1 MADVLLGV
9 DIGTSS
15 SKGVVAHPDGSVV
28 ATVERPHDTDFP
40 QPGFVEHDPEGVWW
54 GDFTAIVAELL
65 ERSEGHKVVG
75 VSVSGI
81 GACTLPADADG
92 NPLRSSILYGI
103 DTRAGREI
111 DELNERFSEDA
122 ILERGHAILSH
133 QSVGP
138 KLAWIRRNQPEIWG
152 QTKQLLMPNSFI
164 VQRLT
169 GEYTL
174 DSISAAFCTPLYD
187 AKAKTWIQEWA
198 DEVVPGLTLPPILD
212 PWATAGTVTAKGAEL
227 TGLPEGIPVC
237 AGTIDAYAESASVG
251 VKEPG
256 DIMLM
261 YGTTLAIIGVLT
273 EPVPSADLWSTPG
286 VFPGTHAMLGAAA
299 TSGALTKWVR
309 GHLSDGWSFEQ
320 LIEQATATPPGAS
333 GLVVLPYFAGERTP
347 LYDANARG
355 VIAGLT
361 LSHTR
366 GHLYRAM
373 LEATAYSACSM
384 LTAFHDAGVESNR
397 VVAIGGGTKGGL
409 WTQIVS
415 DVTGLTQELSNERIG
430 ASYGDALFAG
440 RAAGLVGD
448 YDDWEEVADTVKPN
462 PANREVYDRLYEVY
476 QQLYPATKE
485 QVHTLAALQL
495 EEGVTPEG

>member
-15 SKGVVAHPDGSVV
+15 TKGVIAHPDGSVV
-28 ATVERPHDTDFP
+28 TTAERPHHTDFP

-65 ERSEGHKVVG
+65 SKADGHEVKG

-111 DELNERFSEDA
+111 AELNERFGEDA
-122 ILERGHAILSH
+122 ILERGHAVLSH
-133 QSVGP
+133 QSIGP
-138 KLAWIRRNQPEIWG
+138 KLAWIRRNQPEIWE
-152 QTKQLLMPNSFI
+152 QTRQLLMPNSFI
-164 VQRLT
+164 AQRLT
-169 GEYTL
+169 GEYML
-174 DSISAAFCTPLYD
+174 DSVSAAFCTPLYD
-187 AKAKTWIQEWA
+187 AKAGTWAQDWA

-261 YGTTLAIIGVLT
+261 YGTTLAISGVLT
-273 EPVPSADLWSTPG
+273 ESVPSAELWSTPG
-286 VFPGTHAMLGAAA
+286 VFPGTHCLLGAAA

-309 GHLSDGWSFEQ
+309 DHLSDGWSFER
-320 LIEQATATPPGAS
+320 LIEQASATPPGSA

-347 LYDANARG
+347 LYDADARG

-373 LEATAYSACSM
+373 LEATAYSARSM
-384 LTAFHDAGVESNR
+384 LDVFDRAGVHAR
-397 VVAIGGGTKGGL
+397 RLVAIGGGTKGGL

-415 DVTGLTQELSNERIG
+415 DVTGVTQELSNERIG
-430 ASYGDALFAG
+430 ACYGDALFAA

-448 YDDWEEVADTVKPN
+448 YDDWEEVADVVEPN
-462 PANREVYDRLYEVY
+462 PANREVYDRLYQVY
-476 QQLYPATKE
+476 QELYPATKE
-485 QVHTLAALQL
+485 QIHTLAALQL